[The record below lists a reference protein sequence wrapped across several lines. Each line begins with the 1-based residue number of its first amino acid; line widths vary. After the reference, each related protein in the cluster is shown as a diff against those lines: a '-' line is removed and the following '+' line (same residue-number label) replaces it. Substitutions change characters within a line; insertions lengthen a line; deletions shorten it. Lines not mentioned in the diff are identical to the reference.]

1 MNFIL
6 DILDSI
12 LSVIKLID
20 IRDILDIMFLSYLLY
35 KGMKLV
41 RETRAEQLVKGIA
54 LMVVSYFIVRQVG
67 LRTMRFLFENF
78 FQWGILAII
87 VMFQPELRRA
97 LEKMGRAKVS
107 NLNVFSGNPDSYAS
121 IVNKWNICI
130 DAIVSAATNLSEG
143 NVGALIVVERLTKL
157 GEQIDTGTQIN
168 ASPSAAIFEN
178 IFFPNSPLHDGAVIV
193 RDGDILAAGCYLPKP
208 QKEELISKEFGSRHR
223 AAIGMSEQSDAIVI
237 VVSEETGVIS
247 VADNGHLTRG
257 FEESGLKVLLK
268 SLIIPE
274 RSTEEN
280 GKKKRLFSKIFN
292 K

>member
-1 MNFIL
+1 MNLIL
-6 DILDSI
+6 DALDSI

-20 IRDILDIMFLSYLLY
+20 IRDILDIIFLSYLLY

-54 LMVVSYFIVRQVG
+54 LMFVSYFVVRQVG
-67 LRTMRFLFENF
+67 LKTMQFLFENF

-107 NLNVFSGNPDSYAS
+107 NLNVFSGNPDSYTN

-130 DAIVSAATNLSEG
+130 DAIVSATTHLSE
-143 NVGALIVVERLTKL
+143 NKVGALIVVERLTKL
-157 GEQIDTGTQIN
+157 GEQIDTGTLIN

-257 FEESGLKVLLK
+257 FEENGLKVLLK

-280 GKKKRLFSKIFN
+280 GKKKGFFKKLFN
-292 K
+292 R

>member
-1 MNFIL
+1 MNLIL
-6 DILDSI
+6 DALDSI

-20 IRDILDIMFLSYLLY
+20 IRDILDIIFLSYLLY

-54 LMVVSYFIVRQVG
+54 LMFVSYFVVRQVG
-67 LRTMRFLFENF
+67 LRTMQFLFENF

-97 LEKMGRAKVS
+97 LEKVGRAKVS
-107 NLNVFSGNPDSYAS
+107 NLNVFSGNPDSYMS
-121 IVNKWNICI
+121 VVNKWNICI
-130 DAIVSAATNLSEG
+130 DAIVGATTNLSE
-143 NVGALIVVERLTKL
+143 NKVGALIVVERLTKL
-157 GEQIDTGTQIN
+157 GEQIDTGTLIN

-193 RDGDILAAGCYLPKP
+193 RDGEILAAGCYLPKP

-223 AAIGMSEQSDAIVI
+223 AAIGMSELSDAIVI

-280 GKKKRLFSKIFN
+280 GKKKRFFKNLFKR
-292 K
+292 

>member
-1 MNFIL
+1 MNLIL
-6 DILDSI
+6 DALDSI

-20 IRDILDIMFLSYLLY
+20 IRDILDIIFLSYLLY

-54 LMVVSYFIVRQVG
+54 LMFVSYFAVRQIG
-67 LRTMRFLFENF
+67 LRTMQFLFENF

-107 NLNVFSGNPDSYAS
+107 NLNVFSGSADSYTN
-121 IVNKWNICI
+121 IVNRWNTCI
-130 DAIVSAATNLSEG
+130 DAIVGATTNLSE
-143 NVGALIVVERLTKL
+143 NKVGALIVVERLTRL
-157 GEQIDTGTQIN
+157 GEQIDTGTMIN

-280 GKKKRLFSKIFN
+280 GKKKGFLKKIFN
-292 K
+292 R

>member
-1 MNFIL
+1 MNLIL
-6 DILDSI
+6 DALDSI

-20 IRDILDIMFLSYLLY
+20 IRDILDIIFLSYLLY

-54 LMVVSYFIVRQVG
+54 LMFVSYFVVRQVG
-67 LRTMRFLFENF
+67 LRTMQFLFENF

-97 LEKMGRAKVS
+97 LEKVGRAKVS
-107 NLNVFSGNPDSYAS
+107 NLNVFSGNPDSYMS
-121 IVNKWNICI
+121 VVNKWNICI
-130 DAIVSAATNLSEG
+130 DAIVGATTNLSE
-143 NVGALIVVERLTKL
+143 NKVGALIVVERLTKL
-157 GEQIDTGTQIN
+157 GEQIDTGTLIN

-193 RDGDILAAGCYLPKP
+193 RDGEILAAGCYLPKP

-223 AAIGMSEQSDAIVI
+223 AAIGMSELSDAIVI

-280 GKKKRLFSKIFN
+280 GKKKIFQ
-292 K
+292 KFI

>member
-1 MNFIL
+1 MNLIL
-6 DILDSI
+6 DALDSI

-20 IRDILDIMFLSYLLY
+20 IRDILDIVFLSYLLY

-54 LMVVSYFIVRQVG
+54 LMFVSYFIVRQVG

-107 NLNVFSGNPDSYAS
+107 NLNVFSGSPDSYTN

-130 DAIVSAATNLSEG
+130 DAIVGATTHLSEG
-143 NVGALIVVERLTKL
+143 KVGALIVVERLTKL
-157 GEQIDTGTQIN
+157 GEQIDTGTMVN

-193 RDGDILAAGCYLPKP
+193 RDGEILAAGCYLPKP
-208 QKEELISKEFGSRHR
+208 QKEELVSKEFGSRHR
-223 AAIGMSEQSDAIVI
+223 AAIGMSEQSDAIVV

-274 RSTEEN
+274 RSDQEN
-280 GKKKRLFSKIFN
+280 GKKKGFFKRLFN
-292 K
+292 R